1 MSAAGRRIRL
11 AADLHV
17 LGLRTASEAVHRNL
31 TLLAPSIVRDLRA
44 GGHEH
49 LVADVARWEA
59 DVAALAIAGVS
70 L

>member
-17 LGLRTASEAVHRNL
+17 LGLRTASEAVNCNL
-31 TLLAPSIVRDLRA
+31 SGLAAAIVRELRA

-49 LVADVARWEA
+49 LVADVARWES
-59 DVAALAIAGVS
+59 DVAGVCEARS
-70 L
+70 